1 MGKINQIIRYCLNYL
16 GLEIN
21 KTARTPHG
29 LYAKY
34 TNFTMLPEII
44 FNDNL
49 QICMEFKHLEGS
61 IVECGVWRGG
71 MIAAISEIMGS
82 ERDYFL
88 FDSFEGLPP
97 AQPIDGVN
105 ALSWQK
111 NVTDPKF
118 YDNCKADINFAKNAM
133 KISKAKRYRIEKGW
147 FTETLPNF
155 GTDKIAILRL
165 DADWYDSTLE
175 CLNYL
180 YPKVVKG
187 GCIIIDDYYTWD
199 GCSKALHDYLSKHKL
214 PDRIF
219 QKNNRVCFLIKN

>member
-82 ERDYFL
+82 ERAYFL

-105 ALSWQK
+105 ALNWQK
-111 NVTDPKF
+111 NVKDPKF
-118 YDNCKADINFAKNAM
+118 FDNCKADINFAKNAM
-133 KISKAKRYRIEKGW
+133 KIANAKRYRW
-147 FTETLPNF
+147 Q
-155 GTDKIAILRL
+155 
-165 DADWYDSTLE
+165 
-175 CLNYL
+175 LN
-180 YPKVVKG
+180 
-187 GCIIIDDYYTWD
+187 C
-199 GCSKALHDYLSKHKL
+199 HKL
-214 PDRIF
+214 
-219 QKNNRVCFLIKN
+219 